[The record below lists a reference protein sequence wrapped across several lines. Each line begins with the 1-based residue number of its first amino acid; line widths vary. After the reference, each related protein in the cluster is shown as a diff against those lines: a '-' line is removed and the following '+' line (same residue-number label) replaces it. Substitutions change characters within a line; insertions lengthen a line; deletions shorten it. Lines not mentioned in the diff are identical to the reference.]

1 MSETSSAR
9 SPLQQAAE
17 EVAVASLRLLRALT
31 PDCTA
36 LRIVQKSLLRAQA
49 EMLKGVLEVVET
61 QLVHLEQ
68 REAPREQGEK
78 IPVE

>member
-1 MSETSSAR
+1 MSDTSSVR

-17 EVAVASLRLLRALT
+17 EVAVASLRVLRALA

-49 EMLKGVLEVVET
+49 EVLKGVLEVVET
-61 QLVHLEQ
+61 RLAHLEQ
-68 REAPREQGEK
+68 RDTSQEQGEK
-78 IPVE
+78 IPVA